1 MNREKES
8 NPIIFVLLCFVL
20 FLVLVSSVSVFFWLQ
35 SLRDRQLRDQ
45 VERVELRAKAEAARM
60 LRTAE
65 ESGSQVEDAV
75 LP

>member
-20 FLVLVSSVSVFFWLQ
+20 FLVLVSSASVFFWLQ
-35 SLRDRQLRDQ
+35 SLRARQLRDQ
-45 VERVELRAKAEAARM
+45 AERVELRAKAEEARM

-65 ESGSQVEDAV
+65 ESGSQVEDAA